1 MTVSQAR
8 FRLPRSPFI
17 GFRLNPKYRSWW
29 ISILMTILIAVPM
42 SLVMKDICNV
52 VMLNEQRITL
62 NVCVRPDI
70 TGAFIGKYN

>member
-1 MTVSQAR
+1 
-8 FRLPRSPFI
+8 
-17 GFRLNPKYRSWW
+17 
-29 ISILMTILIAVPM
+29 MTILIAVPM
-42 SLVMKDICNV
+42 SLVMKDICHV